1 MAAEAWRDVDQR
13 LVRIDT
19 IRISSI
25 RLSHL
30 PAASTG
36 AIQPGRVRLP
46 LNLIS
51 LLEDASS
58 SLLQIQ

>member
-1 MAAEAWRDVDQR
+1 VAAEAWRDVDQR
-13 LVRIDT
+13 LVRIET
-19 IRISSI
+19 FRIISI

-30 PAASTG
+30 PAISPAAT
-36 AIQPGRVRLP
+36 QPGRVRLP

-58 SLLQIQ
+58 SLL